1 MAKFNRNEELTQPKR
16 KNTGL
21 DALSLAV
28 KLARENGLTY
38 VQLQHLELHDKAK
51 IKDGKLLFKGRD
63 Y

>member
-1 MAKFNRNEELTQPKR
+1 MAKVNRNEELKTPKEN
-16 KNTGL
+16 NTGL

-38 VQLQHLELHDKAK
+38 VQLQQLESHGKAE
-51 IKDGKLLFKGRD
+51 IKDGKLLLKGRD